1 MKHPLA
7 LAITLATAMTT
18 PLCAQTIYQSKD
30 AKGNPVFTDQPKP
43 GAKEVELKSINT
55 TPAVT
60 PGSAPANPGSA
71 FSGYSHIGVAVPNS
85 IPNGLAPVTIGISTE
100 PALQPGHSWQLKLDG
115 SVIASGTESSTT
127 VASMPRGD
135 HTLAVDI
142 LAGGSVIAS
151 SESTAIFVFWPSKNR

>member
-1 MKHPLA
+1 MKNSLA
-7 LAITLATAMTT
+7 PAVIFVAAMAA

-60 PGSAPANPGSA
+60 PGSAPASPELA
-71 FSGYSHIGVAVPNS
+71 FKGYSHIGVAVPGS
-85 IPNGLAPVTIGISTE
+85 IPNGLAPVTIGINTE
-100 PALQPGHSWQLKLDG
+100 PALQSGHSWQLKLDG
-115 SVIASGTESSTT
+115 SVIASGTEPSTT

-135 HTLAVDI
+135 HTLSVDI
-142 LAGGSVIAS
+142 IADGSVIAS
-151 SESTAIFVFWPSKNR
+151 SEPTAVFVFWPSKNR